1 MNPAPVM
8 SMLRLNPMHPAAR
21 RDIIN
26 RDRMH
31 KTLCLIVGASRSAG
45 NILWRYE
52 HDDRAG
58 PAVLLQSTVAPDPQ
72 TILAGYG
79 TLEGTHDM
87 APHLDRLAAGQ
98 RIRYRLIANPVIN
111 VARSNRRR
119 PVSRSMIPDWWR
131 TRART
136 VGLSPNLDALRASP
150 TSEPHPKN
158 RKAILF
164 CARLDGIATIDDTD
178 RLREAILAGVGPS
191 KPYGC
196 GLLTVSKPL

>member
-1 MNPAPVM
+1 MNPAPIM
-8 SMLRLNPMHPAAR
+8 SMLSLNRTHPAAR
-21 RDIIN
+21 RDIVK

-31 KTLCLIVGASRSAG
+31 KTLCIIVGASRSAG

-52 HDDRAG
+52 HDHSNG
-58 PAVLLQSTVAPDPQ
+58 PAVLLQSTVTPDPQ

-79 TLEGTHDM
+79 TLEGAHDM
-87 APHLDRLAAGQ
+87 APHLARLAAGQ
-98 RIRYRLIANPVIN
+98 SVRYRLIANPVVN

-131 TRART
+131 THART
-136 VGLSPNLDALRASP
+136 VGLSPNLDALRVSSS
-150 TSEPHPKN
+150 SEPHPKN
-158 RKAILF
+158 SKAILF
-164 CARLDGIATIDDTD
+164 CARLDGIATIDDAD
-178 RLREAILAGVGPS
+178 HLREAILTGIGPS